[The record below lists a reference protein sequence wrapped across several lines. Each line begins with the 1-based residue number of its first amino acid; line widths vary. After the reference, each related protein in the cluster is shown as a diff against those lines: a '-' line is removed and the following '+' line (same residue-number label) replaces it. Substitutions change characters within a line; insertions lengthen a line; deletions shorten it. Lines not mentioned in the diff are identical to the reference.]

1 MTPTETDAASY
12 CGGCGNQLAPGAK
25 ICPECGRGVP
35 GALAETSPRPAA
47 TPAVRPAAAVATRP
61 CIPGTDIALGDG
73 ERVWKQY
80 AVTHAPAR
88 EIMGFRISRATGG
101 GTLFVTNSR
110 VLFFATFE
118 RRGGKRSL
126 VLQETQVEHVT
137 GISAYVSRSFSLFA
151 AFVVGLIGLLGL
163 VGLLEES
170 VGVGLLLLIIAGV
183 GVFLFSQG
191 LGQRG
196 TVGVNIHSGSSQSSP
211 LGFGRFGEAHGG
223 SFKSLLTS
231 LLGPF
236 GELLTSASGPQD
248 ARDLLVALPGP
259 QAERV
264 VVELGALI
272 ADLQSKGD
280 LAGTHWGIVD

>member
-12 CGGCGNQLAPGAK
+12 CGGCGKPLAPGAR
-25 ICPECGRGVP
+25 ICPACGRGVP
-35 GALAETSPRPAA
+35 GALAETSL
-47 TPAVRPAAAVATRP
+47 TSAVPPTVRTAAAVATRP

-80 AVTHAPAR
+80 AVTHTPAR
-88 EIMGFRISRATGG
+88 EIMGLRISRATGRG
-101 GTLFVTNSR
+101 MLFVTNSR

-151 AFVVGLIGLLGL
+151 AFIVGLIGLLGL

-170 VGVGLLLLIIAGV
+170 VGTGLLLLIIAGI
-183 GVFLFSQG
+183 GIYLLSQG

-223 SFKSLLTS
+223 FFKSLFIP
-231 LLGPF
+231 LLGPY
-236 GELLTSASGPQD
+236 GQLLTAASGPQD

-259 QAERV
+259 QAEQV

-280 LAGTHWGIVD
+280 LAETHWGVVD